1 MVQGPAARH
10 PEVLM
15 SILEMLGLKNKMADA
30 GSDTAR
36 TKTVNKIAAELMD
49 LPRAEAE
56 YLAAFA
62 YLLSRVAHADMDISE
77 EERLAMQRIIV
88 ERGEISAGQAVIVV
102 DIATNQ
108 ALLFGGTENFLVTQE
123 FNDIATEHQKVALL
137 HCMYEVCGV
146 DHSIT
151 AREDHEIRMISEEL
165 LLYHSDFIRVRQK
178 YAANLEVLKKP

>member
-1 MVQGPAARH
+1 
-10 PEVLM
+10 LM

-36 TKTVNKIAAELMD
+36 TKTVNKIAAQLMD
-49 LPRAEAE
+49 LPRAQAE

-77 EERLAMQRIIV
+77 DERLAMQQIIV
-88 ERGEISAGQAVIVV
+88 ERGEISVEQAAIVV

-123 FNDIATEHQKVALL
+123 FNDLATEHQKLALL
-137 HCMYEVCGV
+137 HCLYEVCGV

-151 AREDHEIRMISEEL
+151 SREDHEIRKISEEL
-165 LLYHSDFIRVRQK
+165 LLYHSAFIKVRQK
-178 YAANLEVLKKP
+178 YAANLDVLKKP